1 MSKPPN
7 YLACNH
13 HVSGVTG
20 DPSGSDK
27 FNIHNNDGPISTKH
41 HANWNSMGLE
51 NCKKAKDKVSR
62 LGISKRKG
70 KPANPCDFFDK
81 ENQITQ
87 LCKANTTHK
96 KIITGFRKEKYKSL
110 FDDNTINIDNAG
122 NAFGSRS
129 KKAKKWLFSRY
140 GVLLIIVF
148 KLVHLYNYF
157 S

>member
-1 MSKPPN
+1 M
-7 YLACNH
+7 
-13 HVSGVTG
+13 
-20 DPSGSDK
+20 
-27 FNIHNNDGPISTKH
+27 ND
-41 HANWNSMGLE
+41 E
-51 NCKKAKDKVSR
+51 RSR
-62 LGISKRKG
+62 LRITKKKG
-70 KPANPCDFFDK
+70 KRDKPDNPRDSSNK
-81 ENQITQ
+81 KNQITQ

-148 KLVHLYNYF
+148 KLIHLYNYF
-157 S
+157 HDLNTINNCSLLDLLKTI